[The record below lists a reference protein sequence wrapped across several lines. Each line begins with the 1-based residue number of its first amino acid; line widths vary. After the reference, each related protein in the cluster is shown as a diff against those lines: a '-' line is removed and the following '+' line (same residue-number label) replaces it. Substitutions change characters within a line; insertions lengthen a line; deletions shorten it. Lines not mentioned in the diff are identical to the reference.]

1 MVYTTKKQATA
12 IANAISRK
20 NRKVLNRELK
30 EVYASFTRQG
40 IISCSNNAFITAV
53 INGEID
59 WRTGKQQIRE
69 AKPKQKSTAG
79 NRNTKSNAKSAT
91 KSNAKSNTIEELTKS
106 FLAGDITAEVFS
118 KAVEL
123 LAK

>member
-1 MVYTTKKQATA
+1 MVYTTKKVQKTISNA
-12 IANAISRK
+12 IAKK
-20 NRKVLNRELK
+20 NRKVLKSELK
-30 EVYASFTRQG
+30 EIYASYTRQG
-40 IISCSNNAFITAV
+40 IISCSLNAFITAV

-69 AKPKQKSTAG
+69 AKPKQKSTTG
-79 NRNTKSNAKSAT
+79 NRKSKSNAKSAT
-91 KSNAKSNTIEELTKS
+91 KSNTIEELTKS